1 MKIYWPCSPGT
12 ARTTPGTKITL
23 SNILAPRGDD
33 LSGTQTYEGTAPNER
48 TPCSDAGVVVTG

>member
-12 ARTTPGTKITL
+12 ERTTPGTKMTL
-23 SNILAPRGDD
+23 SNILAPLGAD

-48 TPCSDAGVVVTG
+48 TPC